1 MNERVTPPVAG
12 EIPAT
17 PKLYGLR
24 SPPDDRPQFFREL
37 VTRWGDIVRWRFL
50 FDLYVLNHPED
61 VKKVLSAPT
70 ERFTKGT
77 LDYQI
82 LRLSLG
88 QGLVT
93 SDGPLWTHQRK
104 LMQPM
109 FHNRSINPF
118 DEPINR
124 LSAALAARW
133 AQLPTDHTLFMER
146 EMAKLTF
153 EVVGTT
159 LFGTDI
165 EQHSNDI
172 AEVLEAV
179 NVSTQ
184 ELRSFLLLRF
194 PWLPLPH
201 TRKFH
206 RAIAKLDRIV
216 FGMINA
222 RRASGNRQADILDRL
237 LAARD
242 EDTGQGMNEQQIR
255 DEVVTLLLAGHETS
269 SNALAWTFWFLTQ
282 HREVEAKLLAELDS
296 VLQGRPAT
304 SADLAQLPYL
314 KQVVQESMRLLPP
327 VWAVARL
334 SHEDEVFQGYRIPAG
349 SNILIPI
356 YAIHRHPAFWPD
368 PDRFD
373 PERFSPQRTEP
384 RHSYS
389 YIPFSAGPRTCI
401 GASMAMLE
409 VQLVIANLLPRFRM
423 ELAPGARIETAAKVT
438 LTPKYGMPMRLSPRA
453 AAQP

>member
-1 MNERVTPPVAG
+1 MNERTSPPKAR
-12 EIPAT
+12 EIPST
-17 PKLYGLR
+17 PKFYGLSS
-24 SPPDDRPQFFREL
+24 SPDERPQFFRDL
-37 VTRWGDIVRWRFL
+37 VARWGDVVRWRFL
-50 FDLYVLNHPED
+50 FDVYLLNHPED
-61 VKKVLSAPT
+61 VKKVLSAPPD
-70 ERFTKGT
+70 RYTKGT
-77 LDYQI
+77 LDYRI
-82 LRLSLG
+82 LSLSLG

-93 SDGPLWTHQRK
+93 SDGPLWAHQRK

-124 LSAALAARW
+124 LTSALAANW
-133 AQLPTDHTLFMER
+133 AQLPSGHTLFMER

-165 EQHSNDI
+165 EEHASDI

-184 ELRSFLLLRF
+184 ELRSLLLLLF

-201 TRKFH
+201 TRRFH
-206 RAIAKLDRIV
+206 RATAKLDRIV

-222 RRASGNRQADILDRL
+222 RRASGIRQDDILDRL

-242 EDTGQGMNEQQIR
+242 EDSGEGMNEQQIR

-269 SNALAWTFWFLTQ
+269 SNALAWTFWLLTQ
-282 HREVEAKLLAELDS
+282 HRDVEARLLAELDE
-296 VLQGRPAT
+296 VLKGRPAA
-304 SADLAQLPYL
+304 SSDLAQLPYL

-334 SHEDEVFQGYRIPAG
+334 SHQDEVFQGYRIPAG
-349 SNILIPI
+349 AYITIPI
-356 YAIHRHPAFWPD
+356 YAIHRHPEFWPD

-409 VQLVIANLLPRFRM
+409 IQLVVANLLPRFHM
-423 ELAPGARIETAAKVT
+423 DVAPGARIETAAKVT
-438 LTPKYGMPMRLSPRA
+438 LTPKHGMPMRVTPRA
-453 AAQP
+453 ATQP